1 MNNTGAPSQYGKKTK
16 GYDTILYRSMFE
28 AEFANKFLY
37 EKYDYTYEERY
48 HDGTTCSADF
58 YIKDLDCWLELVYF
72 PIGEIYAYESK
83 QIVNLPRCYYENRH
97 DAKKFGAKWNASQKT
112 WYITPQDYS
121 SQKIK
126 KIWHWMD
133 PKDLA
138 VVGTTQK
145 NMQVKGKDYEK
156 EVLEKIERNRLKG
169 KKIFM
174 IHYEDMDKCDNFTDI
189 IRIKDNDFFLKLWRE
204 DRNVRAIGLGMSLNE
219 DRIADEI
226 VEAKRLI
233 DEVVTQNKSITPLK
247 KEINKAQ
254 EKNKRLETTLEHKL
268 RECKNQKDVITS
280 QNKTIERLKK
290 ELRAVKKSIPRPP
303 VEVVRKKKPRITHKY
318 P

>member
-1 MNNTGAPSQYGKKTK
+1 MTQYGKKTK
-16 GYDTILYRSMFE
+16 GHDNILYKSMFE

-48 HDGTTCSADF
+48 YDGTTCSADF

-83 QIVNLPRCYYENRH
+83 QILNLPRCYYDDRH

-112 WYITPQDYS
+112 WYITPQDHS
-121 SQKIK
+121 PQKIK
-126 KIWHWMD
+126 KIWHWMY
-133 PKDLA
+133 PKDFA
-138 VVGTTQK
+138 VVDTTQR

-156 EVLEKIERNRLKG
+156 GVLEKIERNRLKD

-174 IHYEDMDKCDNFTDI
+174 IHYEDMSKCDNFTDI

-233 DEVVTQNKSITPLK
+233 DEVVTQNKSITSLK
-247 KEINKAQ
+247 KEIETLS
-254 EKNKRLETTLEHKL
+254 EKNKRLETALEDKV
-268 RECKNQKDVITS
+268 RQCKNQKDAITGLT
-280 QNKTIERLKK
+280 KAIERLKK
-290 ELRAVKKSIPRPP
+290 ELRAVKKSIPKLP
-303 VEVVRKKKPRITHKY
+303 VEVVRKKKPRITHDIPY
-318 P
+318 LPNH

>member
-1 MNNTGAPSQYGKKTK
+1 MTQYGKKTK
-16 GYDTILYRSMFE
+16 GYDDILYKSMFE

-48 HDGTTCSADF
+48 HDGTTSRADF

-72 PIGEIYAYESK
+72 PIGEIYAYERK
-83 QIVNLPRCYYENRH
+83 QIVNLPRCYYNDRH
-97 DAKKFGAKWNASQKT
+97 DAKKFGARWNASQKT
-112 WYITPQDYS
+112 WYITPQDHS
-121 SQKIK
+121 SEKIK
-126 KIWHWMD
+126 KIWHWMN
-133 PKDLA
+133 PKDLD

-174 IHYEDMDKCDNFTDI
+174 VNYDDIRKCDNLVDI
-189 IRIKDNDFFLKLWRE
+189 IRIKDNDFFLKLWR
-204 DRNVRAIGLGMSLNE
+204 DSRNVRAIGLGISLNE

-226 VEAKRLI
+226 VEAKRLVDKVI
-233 DEVVTQNKSITPLK
+233 TQNRSIAPLK
-247 KEINKAQ
+247 KEIKKLN
-254 EKNKRLETTLEHKL
+254 EKNERLETTLKNKIG
-268 RECKNQKDVITS
+268 ECKKKKDIITG
-280 QNKTIERLKK
+280 QMKAIERLKR
-290 ELRAVKKSIPRPP
+290 ELQAVKKSIPKPP
-303 VEVVRKKKPRITHKY
+303 VEVVMRKNIHKQTQID

>member
-1 MNNTGAPSQYGKKTK
+1 
-16 GYDTILYRSMFE
+16 
-28 AEFANKFLY
+28 
-37 EKYDYTYEERY
+37 
-48 HDGTTCSADF
+48 
-58 YIKDLDCWLELVYF
+58 
-72 PIGEIYAYESK
+72 
-83 QIVNLPRCYYENRH
+83 
-97 DAKKFGAKWNASQKT
+97 
-112 WYITPQDYS
+112 
-121 SQKIK
+121 
-126 KIWHWMD
+126 
-133 PKDLA
+133 
-138 VVGTTQK
+138 
-145 NMQVKGKDYEK
+145 MQVKGKDYEK
-156 EVLEKIERNRLKG
+156 EVLGKIERNRLKG

-174 IHYEDMDKCDNFTDI
+174 IHYEDIDKCDNFTDI

-204 DRNVRAIGLGMSLNE
+204 DRNVRAIGLGMSRNE

-303 VEVVRKKKPRITHKY
+303 VEVVRKKKPSISHKY